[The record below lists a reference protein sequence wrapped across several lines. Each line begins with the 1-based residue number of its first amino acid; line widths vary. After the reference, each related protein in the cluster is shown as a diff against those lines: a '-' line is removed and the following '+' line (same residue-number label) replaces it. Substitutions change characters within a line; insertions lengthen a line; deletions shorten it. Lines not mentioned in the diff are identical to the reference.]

1 MSLVSADLLGGRQ
14 ARVLEAAD
22 LAQVWKQTGKKAEL
36 DRTVRALTS
45 WALWV
50 SRLESLLFVQLLE
63 SDWLFMNAQPM
74 LYKWRRPSQAQIH
87 ISKRS
92 LMLLS

>member
-1 MSLVSADLLGGRQ
+1 M
-14 ARVLEAAD
+14 EAAD
-22 LAQVWKQTGKKAEL
+22 LAQVWKQTGKKVEL

-63 SDWLFMNAQPM
+63 SDWVFMNA
-74 LYKWRRPSQAQIH
+74 
-87 ISKRS
+87 
-92 LMLLS
+92 